1 MFRYRTLSILGH
13 LTLDE
18 ISAINAENDLITYS
32 AILLYNGKQLKH
44 MIHIHFIDEVKSL
57 ICVSATMITM
67 FKNNAIK
74 TPMGCQFIA
83 NNADFVGKLHTCE
96 ITLQTMYGRD
106 VKDNVNYNAMKI
118 TETVDSEAQV
128 NSVTETVDSG
138 TQVNSVT
145 ETVDSG
151 TQVNSVTETID
162 NGTHC
167 DDSVL
172 KDLRDQNEK
181 LIKVAQATKI
191 AQNLLTD
198 QLKLARAMLLEC
210 KDVISGNKR
219 KLEFE

>member
-145 ETVDSG
+145 ET
-151 TQVNSVTETID
+151 ID

>member
-106 VKDNVNYNAMKI
+106 VKDNVKYNAIKI
-118 TETVDSEAQV
+118 TETVDSEA
-128 NSVTETVDSG
+128 
-138 TQVNSVT
+138 QVNSVT